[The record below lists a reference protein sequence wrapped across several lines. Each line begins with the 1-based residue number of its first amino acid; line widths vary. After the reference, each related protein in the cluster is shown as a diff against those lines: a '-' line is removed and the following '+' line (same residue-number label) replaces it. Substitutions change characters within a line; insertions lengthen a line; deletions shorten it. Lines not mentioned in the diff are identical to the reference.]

1 VCESYVEGGRLSE
14 RNVGKAIEKI
24 IGKIKRE
31 TTGAEG
37 VKESPLT
44 GSGIP
49 AVPEKVYL
57 KALSLHSLEEI
68 DAIKAEVKSG
78 NILIIRVGPLAEK
91 GIDNVKRAVSELSE
105 FIELIGGDI
114 ARLGE
119 ERIVITPS
127 FVKIWRKPEEV
138 MSGSEGSTEA

>member
-1 VCESYVEGGRLSE
+1 LSE
-14 RNVGKAIEKI
+14 GNLGKTIEKI

-31 TTGAEG
+31 TTEAEG
-37 VKESPLT
+37 VKESTLIS
-44 GSGIP
+44 SGIP
-49 AVPEKVYL
+49 AVPGKVYL

-68 DAIKAEVKSG
+68 DAIKSEVKSG

-91 GIDNVKRAVSELSE
+91 SIDNVRRAVSELSE

-127 FVKIWRKPEEV
+127 SVKIWRKPEEV
-138 MSGSEGSTEA
+138 TSGSEGSTGA

>member
-1 VCESYVEGGRLSE
+1 LSE
-14 RNVGKAIEKI
+14 GNLGKTLEKI

-31 TTGAEG
+31 TTEVEG
-37 VKESPLT
+37 VKESTPV
-44 GSGIP
+44 SSAIP
-49 AVPEKVYL
+49 AVPDRVYL
-57 KALSLHSLEEI
+57 KAISLHSLEEI
-68 DAIKAEVKSG
+68 DIIKNEVKSG

-91 GIDNVKRAVSELSE
+91 SIDNVKRAVSELSE
-105 FIELIGGDI
+105 FIELIGGDM